1 MIKKDYELIADVI
14 NESIKAEKEGTFTT
28 IKDLA
33 KNMAYQL
40 QAENPRFD
48 IGKFLGKCYQ
58 LAG

>member
-1 MIKKDYELIADVI
+1 MIADVI